1 MKQERSLYYAE
12 NMDRLMH
19 RDRFFFN
26 NPVFMQGLGL
36 APIVVAATNLNNAL
50 VLGVAVLLLLTPT
63 RVLAALLSRGNYL
76 RFRGVTYAVTAAVLY
91 IGVWF
96 AANALFGVGI
106 QAVGLYLPLLV
117 VEPIIIKRYERPQ
130 KERVSTA
137 LRKGLITTCGFLL
150 ALFLVAA
157 LRELLGSGALFG
169 HPVAAR
175 PPLPMAQ
182 LTCGGFILIGILAA
196 LWRWMRNLFKRVV
209 SMEANAK

>member
-50 VLGVAVLLLLTPT
+50 VLGFAVLLLLTPT

-76 RFRGVTYAVTAAVLY
+76 RFRGVTYALTAAVLY
-91 IGVWF
+91 IGVWL

-130 KERVSTA
+130 KERVPTA

-157 LRELLGSGALFG
+157 LRELLGAGSLFG
-169 HPVAAR
+169 HPVTVR
-175 PPLPMAQ
+175 PALPMAQ

-196 LWRWMRNLFKRVV
+196 FWRWIRNLFKRVV

>member
-12 NMDRLMH
+12 NMDRLMV

-36 APIVVAATNLNNAL
+36 APIVVAATNLHNAL
-50 VLGVAVLLLLTPT
+50 ILGFAVLLLLTPT
-63 RVLAALLSRGNYL
+63 RIIAALASRRNPF
-76 RFRGVTYAVTAAVLY
+76 RFRGITYALTASVLY

-96 AANALFGVGI
+96 ACNRLFGVEI
-106 QAVGLYLPLLV
+106 QSVGLYLPLLV

-130 KERVSTA
+130 RERLSTA
-137 LRKGLITTCGFLL
+137 LRKGLLTTASFLL

-157 LRELLGSGALFG
+157 LRELLGAGTLLG
-169 HPVAAR
+169 HSVGIR
-175 PPLPMAQ
+175 PALPMAQ

-196 LWRWMRNLFKRVV
+196 LWRWMRNLFKRIV

>member
-1 MKQERSLYYAE
+1 MTEQAADYCRSVYEAGFSPICPTLYLPLLDVYK
-12 NMDRLMH
+12 R
-19 RDRFFFN
+19 
-26 NPVFMQGLGL
+26 Q
-36 APIVVAATNLNNAL
+36 
-50 VLGVAVLLLLTPT
+50 VLGFAVLLLLTPT

-106 QAVGLYLPLLV
+106 QTVGLYLPLLV

-157 LRELLGSGALFG
+157 LRELLGAGALFG

-175 PPLPMAQ
+175 P
-182 LTCGGFILIGILAA
+182 A
-196 LWRWMRNLFKRVV
+196 LQMCIRDRGNRYNSLL
-209 SMEANAK
+209 EGT